1 MEYEY
6 TQNTPMFYANQLN
19 ASTEVVYHFAEGR
32 HHVIL
37 SAYMQSGKTGTFHH
51 VIRTMLANRKVK
63 HVVLF
68 CGMSD
73 TKLCRQAHQ
82 DCERYNSDFEEM
94 IDIVYL
100 QDLMTDSKKE
110 RILSLLRR
118 RDMLIVTDE
127 CDRDSK
133 RGSLYHQLLNTA
145 HVPVNGDVS
154 ILAERNLYIL
164 NVSATPFA
172 EHVDT
177 VQGHSFPKPL
187 VRLVAGDGYIG
198 IRQFYEHGD
207 QGNIHEIF
215 PIRFETRE
223 EVARAIRMREHKSFA
238 SLVSTGNKYNIVRYH
253 TRSYDFELF
262 ERIAHEHGVAL
273 YVIRSNYS
281 SHPAQLQYRL
291 DDLNALLG
299 VAPTRPSLILIHGT
313 YRAGFV
319 LEHKQ
324 HIGFVWENSES
335 IKVDTCV
342 QGLPGRVCG
351 YNSHLGIHIY
361 VSPKLLARQTD
372 AESPPRVRRYVYHP
386 YFNEIERFIAFHE
399 GEDIVYNYVKKFRFS
414 KAKNRA
420 TKHYAT
426 PARKLPERIVC
437 EFGLLEDRW
446 SHSDTRK
453 RRVLGAVLTDLD
465 NAQEWRTGASLTIG
479 QREELEERFGLN
491 GLLGEDRTSMDER
504 IENHLGDIT
513 LRHATNEQHEGII
526 RGIQLSHRRGH
537 PVRNNQGILSGERE
551 DGIST
556 RSIVV
561 FGIEP
566 DYRGVQ
572 DEHSQDTRQRTWYYF
587 IRTHS
592 ISRDEMVDTDA
603 HEMYRYGLSDTEY
616 RLSSDGSD
624 GSDGSD
630 ARSDSR
636 SIGSIGSIGSD
647 MSCGVVCD
655 IVPEQIM
662 RTRRQLMKYLVDMT
676 RDYLGNRVRVG
687 SLGRVVGLRITRTL
701 KQNSRD
707 LKKVKDKVARH
718 FGVEITIEYAR
729 GRYRQMDDTRE
740 MRITILA

>member
-1 MEYEY
+1 MVGLY
-6 TQNTPMFYANQLN
+6 TPISMFYANQLN

-37 SAYMQSGKTGTFHH
+37 CAYMQSGKTGTFHH
-51 VIRTMLANRKVK
+51 VIRTMLTNRKVK

-73 TKLCRQAHQ
+73 TKLCRQAHR
-82 DCERYNSDFEEM
+82 DCERYNADLTEK
-94 IDIVYL
+94 IDIIYL

-133 RGSLYHQLLNTA
+133 RGSLYHRLLNTA

-154 ILAERNLYIL
+154 LLTERNLYIL

-177 VQGHSFPKPL
+177 IQGHSFPKPM
-187 VRLVAGDGYIG
+187 VRLAPGDGYIG

-207 QGNIHEIF
+207 QGNIHETF

-223 EVARAIRMREHKSFA
+223 EVARIMRMREHGNRDNTNKSFA

-253 TRSYDFELF
+253 TGSYDFELF
-262 ERIAHEHGVAL
+262 ERIAREHGVAL

-281 SHPAQLQYRL
+281 NHSAQLRYRL

-319 LEHKQ
+319 LDHKE

-361 VSPKLLARQTD
+361 VSPKLLSRQTD
-372 AESPPRVRRYVYHP
+372 EESRPRMAPAGRYVYHP
-386 YFNEIERFIAFHE
+386 YFNEIERFLAFHE
-399 GEDIVYNYVKKFRFS
+399 GEDFIYNYVKKFRFS
-414 KAKNRA
+414 KAKNRM

-426 PARKLPERIVC
+426 PARKLPERIMR
-437 EFGLLEDRW
+437 EFGLSEDRW

-453 RRVLGAVLTDLD
+453 RRVLGAILTDLD
-465 NAQEWRTGASLTIG
+465 NAQEWRTGASLTIE
-479 QREELEERFGLN
+479 QRDEIRDRFYPDERV
-491 GLLGEDRTSMDER
+491 DPPSMDER
-504 IENHLGDIT
+504 IENHLGDTT
-513 LRHATNEQHEGII
+513 LRHATNQQHEGII
-526 RGIQLSHRRGH
+526 RGIQLSERWGH

-551 DGIST
+551 DGNAT

-572 DEHSQDTRQRTWYYF
+572 DEHSQDTTQRTWYYF
-587 IRTHS
+587 VRTHS
-592 ISRDEMVDTDA
+592 MSRDEMPNTDA
-603 HEMYRYGLSDTEY
+603 HEMYRYGLDTEY
-616 RLSSDGSD
+616 MLSSDRSD
-624 GSDGSD
+624 TRSVG
-630 ARSDSR
+630 SDSR
-636 SIGSIGSIGSD
+636 SIGSD
-647 MSCGVVCD
+647 MSWGVVGD

-662 RTRRQLMKYLVDMT
+662 RTPRQLMKYLVAMT

-707 LKKVKDKVARH
+707 LKRVKDKVARH
-718 FGVEITIEYAR
+718 FGVDIHIEYAR